1 MRAFP
6 VIYANDVDATAAFY
20 VRLGWV
26 EQFRMPSPDG
36 TAGYVGLVRDGVDL
50 AVTTVETPR
59 TFIGVEPGGG
69 GPRFE
74 LYVFV
79 DDLDATVA
87 DLRDAGVDIVREPAD
102 MPWGERVAI
111 VTDPEGNPVVL
122 AVEPA

>member
-6 VIYANDVDATAAFY
+6 VVYARDVEATAGFY
-20 VRLGWV
+20 ERLGWV
-26 EQFRMPSPDG
+26 AHTRIDD
-36 TAGYVGLVRDGVDL
+36 GYVGLQRDGVDL
-50 AVTTVETPR
+50 AVTVYDTPR

-79 DDLDATVA
+79 ADLDATVA
-87 DLRDAGVDIVREPAD
+87 DLRAAGVEIVKEPAD

-111 VTDPEGNPVVL
+111 VADPEGNPVVL
-122 AVEPA
+122 AAEPPPAP

>member
-6 VIYANDVDATAAFY
+6 VVYATDVAAVAGFY
-20 VRLGWV
+20 QRLGWEEHV
-26 EQFRMPSPDG
+26 RIGDG
-36 TAGYVGLVRDGVDL
+36 YIGMQRDGVDL
-50 AVTTVETPR
+50 AVTVNDTPR

-79 DDLDATVA
+79 ADLDATVA
-87 DLRDAGVDIVREPAD
+87 GLRSAGVPVLREPAE

-111 VTDPEGNPVVL
+111 VADPEGNPVVL
-122 AVEPA
+122 AAEPPA